1 MGGLFTYTVKL
12 LTILLIGTFYSKSML
27 MLDYCDYTVTELQ
40 NIYVSQKQST
50 SLDDKLVNLSLLDLP
65 D

>member
-40 NIYVSQKQST
+40 NIYISQKQST

>member
-12 LTILLIGTFYSKSML
+12 LTILLIGTSYSKSML

-40 NIYVSQKQST
+40 NIYVSQTVHITGRQTGQPEFARS
-50 SLDDKLVNLSLLDLP
+50 P
-65 D
+65 